1 MLSIAQALPPRA
13 LWPRRIPD
21 RVQDQVSLAG
31 DVRRSGTANLS
42 QALVD
47 RHVCDGR
54 ADAVA
59 VIAGRRYVTYRS
71 LQAHVNRLS
80 NHLVAAGVAPGDRV
94 VLRLRNDDRSVA
106 AWLAVQR
113 VGAVAVVTP
122 TAARARELAH
132 ILNDVEPRACLTD
145 ASLAPDLERAM
156 PGLIERPILI
166 DIDAP
171 IAIEG
176 ADVPARDGVASG
188 AAPGL
193 GDLAAISYTSGT
205 EVDPK
210 GACYFVSDLLAVA
223 DAYAGQVLRL
233 SSSDIIGGPL
243 SLSFAFGLGAM
254 LVFPLSAGACSVLLD
269 GFNADT
275 LLHVIASHRITVL
288 CATATTY
295 RMLLRLPDLESRA
308 DFRSLRLAVSSGERL
323 EAETA
328 LEWRHRTSVELID
341 SFGTTEMCHVFLS
354 QRPGAI
360 EPGSLGTPV
369 PGYEVRV
376 VDNDLRDV
384 AAGTPGALAVRGP
397 TGCVYWR
404 RQGAQSRYVR
414 DGWNL
419 TGDVV
424 TRDADGRFWFR
435 GRRDDLIIS
444 AGYKVSRAEVER
456 VLRAHPG
463 VEDASVL
470 TEPDPVRGAVPAA
483 LIVCRPG
490 TGDRD
495 ALARTI
501 QQYLLNELSPY
512 KCPRRLQIVDRIPSL
527 ATGGPVPA

>member
-1 MLSIAQALPPRA
+1 MLSVSHALPPRP

-21 RVQDQVSLAG
+21 RVHEQISLAG
-31 DVRRSGTANLS
+31 EGRRPGTANLS

-59 VIAGRRYVTYRS
+59 VIAGKRRVTYRS
-71 LQAHVNRLS
+71 LQADVNRLS
-80 NHLVAAGVAPGDRV
+80 NHLVALGVAPGDRV
-94 VLRLRNDDRSVA
+94 VLRLKNDDRSVA

-122 TAARARELAH
+122 TAARVRELAH

-145 ASLAPDLERAM
+145 VSLAPDLERAM
-156 PGLIERPILI
+156 PGLVERPIMI

-188 AAPGL
+188 AASGL

-210 GACYFVSDLLAVA
+210 GACYFASDLLAVA

-233 SSSDIIGGPL
+233 SSSDIVGGPL

-275 LLHVIASHRITVL
+275 LLHAVASHRMTVL

-295 RMLLRLPDLESRA
+295 RMLLRLPDLESRT

-328 LEWRHRTSVELID
+328 LEWRRRTSVELID

-376 VDNDLRDV
+376 VDDDLRDV
-384 AAGTPGALAVRGP
+384 ATGTPGWLAVRGP

-404 RQGAQSRYVR
+404 RQSAQSRYVR

-424 TRDADGRFWFR
+424 TRDAAGQFWFR

-444 AGYKVSRAEVER
+444 AGYKISRAEVER

-463 VEDASVL
+463 VEEASVL
-470 TEPDPVRGAVPAA
+470 AEPDPVRGVVPAA
-483 LIVCRPG
+483 LIVCGPG

-495 ALARTI
+495 AFARAI
-501 QQYLLNELSPY
+501 QQYLLSELSPY
-512 KCPRRLQIVDRIPSL
+512 KCPRRLEFVIGS
-527 ATGGPVPA
+527 PARSASHRA